1 MANQALIN
9 AAQRMYSAKAAKGQ
23 RDLTPILQG
32 GLSATDNI
40 VKAVATKR
48 EEQQEESKEKVESFK
63 DLLLKNPKL
72 RPELTSRLE
81 DLQEQYYENL
91 KIAEGAFV
99 NKKRKADAVEAN
111 NKIAGLLKK
120 YENQLRS
127 VDLNKNLGTS
137 FSKFNMLGDQVDDTI
152 FKDKTLVDNVVLQDD
167 GFYFKNHKGE
177 LKPLDEYKPLMQV
190 NEKGITGL
198 VNGFTSA
205 ENAGFKGRGYEGGI
219 QEQVETLIN
228 FELGA
233 DKNYQSILFDDIG
246 TFNYA
251 EANLQQEINASRIDG
266 DLSKSEQLEEFKK
279 LIKANP
285 DFYRQDFKNDYVAV
299 IKQANA
305 NALAKYE
312 AEKQE
317 IENRR
322 RSGDKRNYQLSTTAQ
337 YVEKD
342 YVENVYNQ
350 MKQGYVLI
358 NNQPYFQD
366 PKNGLFYA
374 SDSYDKLIK
383 SKPSESNPN
392 SGFSDETIARL
403 KGVEAYSSEF
413 NYQFTER
420 TEETPDDPTEEK
432 EPFKTN
438 LKQSDDGKNIIGRR
452 TGPAY
457 RKTENGYI
465 VDSTDYSTNEEYLV
479 TEQDIIDGRKIYK
492 GFSDESIINS
502 IADEK
507 HDGTWEKIKK
517 RDVESNELTQAL
529 EE

>member
-23 RDLTPILQG
+23 RDLAPILQG

-40 VKAVATKR
+40 VKAVAIKR
-48 EEQQEESKEKVESFK
+48 ERQQEESKEKLESFK

-72 RPELTSRLE
+72 RPELSTRLQN
-81 DLQEQYYENL
+81 LQEEYYENL
-91 KIAEGAFV
+91 KITEGAFV
-99 NKKRKADAVEAN
+99 SRDKKNEAIQRN
-111 NKIAGLLKK
+111 NDIASLLKK

-127 VDLNKNLGTS
+127 VDLNKNLSTS
-137 FSKFNMLGDQVDDTI
+137 FSKFNMLGEQVDDTI
-152 FKDKTLVDNVVLQDD
+152 FKDKTLVDNVILQDD

-190 NEKGITGL
+190 NEKGITSL

-251 EANLQQEINASRIDG
+251 EANLQQEINAGRIDG

-299 IKQANA
+299 VKQANA

-322 RSGDKRNYQLSTTAQ
+322 RSGDGKDYLLSTNAQ
-337 YVEKD
+337 YVTKD
-342 YVENVYNQ
+342 YVQGVYDQIRKGVIIIGTGKSTNA
-350 MKQGYVLI
+350 
-358 NNQPYFQD
+358 YFKD
-366 PKNGLFYA
+366 KDGLFYS
-374 SDSYDKLIK
+374 SDSFNKLVK
-383 SKPSESNPN
+383 TE
-392 SGFSDETIARL
+392 GAEGLTDEAIARMR
-403 KGVEAYSSEF
+403 GVDTFADEF
-413 NYQFTER
+413 GYEFTKKEDVK
-420 TEETPDDPTEEK
+420 EETPKEK
-432 EPFKTN
+432 QIK
-438 LKQSDDGKNIIGRR
+438 LIMS
-452 TGPAY
+452 
-457 RKTENGYI
+457 TEN
-465 VDSTDYSTNEEYLV
+465 VTREEAERLYNL
-479 TEQDIIDGRKIYK
+479 Y
-492 GFSDESIINS
+492 FASNNS
-502 IADEK
+502 EK
-507 HDGTWEKIKK
+507 MDKIK
-517 RDVESNELTQAL
+517 EALQAPNRNQ
-529 EE
+529 

>member
-9 AAQRMYSAKAAKGQ
+9 AAQRMYSAKAARGQ

-40 VKAVATKR
+40 VKAITAKR
-48 EEQQEESKEKVESFK
+48 QEQQEESKEKLESFK

-120 YENQLRS
+120 YEDQLRS
-127 VDLNKNLGTS
+127 VDLNKKLSTS

-167 GFYFKNHKGE
+167 GFYFKNHKGV
-177 LKPLDEYKPLMQV
+177 LVALDEYKPLTPV
-190 NEKGITGL
+190 NERGISSL
-198 VNGFTSA
+198 INGFVSA
-205 ENAGFKGRGYEGGI
+205 ENAGFKGRSYTGGI
-219 QEQVETLIN
+219 EQQIDTLIN

-251 EANLQQEINASRIDG
+251 EANLQQEINAGRIDG
-266 DLSKSEQLEEFKK
+266 NLSKSEQLEEFKK

-299 IKQANA
+299 VKQANVD
-305 NALAKYE
+305 ALTKYE

-317 IENRR
+317 IINRR
-322 RSGDKRNYQLSTTAQ
+322 RNGDGKDYLLSTNAQ
-337 YVEKD
+337 YVTKD
-342 YVENVYNQ
+342 YVQGVYDQ
-350 MKQGYVLI
+350 IRKGVI
-358 NNQPYFQD
+358 IIGNNTYFKD
-366 PKNGLFYA
+366 KDGLFYS
-374 SDSYDKLIK
+374 SDSFNKLVK
-383 SKPSESNPN
+383 TE
-392 SGFSDETIARL
+392 GAEGLTDEAIARMR
-403 KGVEAYSSEF
+403 GVDTFANEF
-413 NYQFTER
+413 NYQFT
-420 TEETPDDPTEEK
+420 K
-432 EPFKTN
+432 
-438 LKQSDDGKNIIGRR
+438 
-452 TGPAY
+452 A
-457 RKTENGYI
+457 
-465 VDSTDYSTNEEYLV
+465 
-479 TEQDIIDGRKIYK
+479 
-492 GFSDESIINS
+492 
-502 IADEK
+502 
-507 HDGTWEKIKK
+507 
-517 RDVESNELTQAL
+517 
-529 EE
+529 